1 MANQTLQLSS
11 TVSQSPELVS
21 AKVEGE
27 TALMS
32 ILNGAY
38 YGMDRTGSRI
48 WALIER
54 PRAVSAVVDQLLT
67 EFSVARPTCE
77 QHVLAF
83 IQRLVDANLVQLS
96 DAPAR

>member
-1 MANQTLQLSS
+1 MPDQPILLSS
-11 TVSQSPELVS
+11 VITQSPELVS
-21 AKVEGE
+21 AQVEGE

-38 YGMDRTGSRI
+38 YGMDPVGSRI
-48 WALIER
+48 WALIEQ
-54 PRAVSAVVDQLLT
+54 PRTVAAVVDQLLT

-83 IQRLVDANLVQLS
+83 IQRLADASLVQLS